1 MAFPQ
6 DARPWPRAH
15 EAPTR
20 PDDCSVEG
28 NRILSPP
35 AQDAAAVESKEAAA
49 QRWQSR
55 MEQMDPLFGAL
66 AALPWFVG
74 VDAEKADH
82 VKTVVLDT
90 LEGDGAPGVSRGR
103 QPLPG

>member
-1 MAFPQ
+1 
-6 DARPWPRAH
+6 
-15 EAPTR
+15 
-20 PDDCSVEG
+20 
-28 NRILSPP
+28 
-35 AQDAAAVESKEAAA
+35 
-49 QRWQSR
+49 